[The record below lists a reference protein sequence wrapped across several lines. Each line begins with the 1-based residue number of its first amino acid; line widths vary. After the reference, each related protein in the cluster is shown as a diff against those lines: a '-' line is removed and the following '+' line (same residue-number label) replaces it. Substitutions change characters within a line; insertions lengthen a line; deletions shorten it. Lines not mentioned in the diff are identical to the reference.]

1 MELTRQKYGYKLQV
15 GGHDLFLTEQDIAE
29 LQQLIGG
36 TRPQLEEY
44 QWLTYE
50 DLDGVTPDHPL
61 TLSLAPEQK
70 SRVCSTISLYQAR
83 TGRRFSLRVIDE
95 RYVRERCREVRRYVL
110 SVKNHIQ

>member
-61 TLSLAPEQK
+61 TLYLAPEQK
-70 SRVCSTISLYQAR
+70 RRVYSTISLYQAR

-95 RYVRERCREVRRYVL
+95 RYDRERCREVRRYVL
-110 SVKNHIQ
+110 SVRNHIQ